1 MSAFLKLKINTEFT
15 DSDSDSLDSST
26 PRKDLLR
33 IQTGLDLRSNTPS
46 PPPIERRSTP
56 TRTIK
61 KKIKL
66 RIMHKFYSPRPESV
80 IKLIQTP
87 SNYIKNN
94 NLKLQIEKEVKN
106 TIDEIISTVESNTI
120 DKIYFE
126 NSVHLSSENL
136 KARNLY
142 I

>member
-1 MSAFLKLKINTEFT
+1 
-15 DSDSDSLDSST
+15 
-26 PRKDLLR
+26 
-33 IQTGLDLRSNTPS
+33 
-46 PPPIERRSTP
+46 
-56 TRTIK
+56 
-61 KKIKL
+61 
-66 RIMHKFYSPRPESV
+66 MHKFYSPRPESV